1 MAVVEVLFL
10 FWLVYDRV
18 PYDLKYLQ
26 FFYKTNCGNLVLK
39 PTMNLKDFN
48 EKYSLLDEI
57 VEQHKKK
64 FKPNQKIQAPL
75 MPFFCFKLPNNINNP
90 PSNRAYSNSS

>member
-1 MAVVEVLFL
+1 MSIPVNNQL
-10 FWLVYDRV
+10 
-18 PYDLKYLQ
+18 

-39 PTMNLKDFN
+39 PTMNFKDFN

-64 FKPNQKIQAPL
+64 FKPN
-75 MPFFCFKLPNNINNP
+75 
-90 PSNRAYSNSS
+90 RDY